1 MSYTKVSYPA
11 DKQEFYQQLK
21 AAAEALTGNVPHLI
35 ANLSNLAALLGSAMK
50 EINWVGF
57 YLIPARLP
65 EYFPL
70 KKIKGREERL
80 VVGPFQ
86 GLPACIEIPLGRG
99 VCGTAALKDE
109 IQLVEDVHV
118 FPGHIACD
126 SASNS
131 EIVLPIHDQTGVVV
145 GVLDIDSPVFARFDE
160 MDKQGLQEI
169 VKVIETFLQR

>member
-1 MSYTKVSYPA
+1 MAYKKVTYPA
-11 DKQEFYQQLK
+11 DKKEFYRQLK
-21 AAAEALTGNVPHLI
+21 VEAEALTGNIPHLI

-65 EYFPL
+65 DYFSL
-70 KKIKGREERL
+70 EKIRGREECL

-99 VCGTAALKDE
+99 VCGTAAKKDE
-109 IQLVEDVHV
+109 IQLVADVHA

-131 EIVLPIHDQTGVVV
+131 EIVLPIHDKRGTVV

-160 MDKQGLQEI
+160 KDQQGLQEI
-169 VKVIETFLQR
+169 TAVIEKIF